1 MKNKMRKLVGAVISA
16 ALLVTMSFGVLAAP
30 SPAVSGTV
38 SKVNAA
44 TDANGNAVE
53 VKLAEVP
60 AQYAEAVAQI
70 KNVDTL
76 KEVLGSA
83 FVEGMS
89 VVDVKEVT
97 VPEGTTFPVTITFA
111 VPGVTAGTKV
121 AVLHYNGSAW
131 EVVESTA
138 GNGTITAT
146 FTSLS
151 PVAFVVD
158 KNTASSST
166 AAKTTSTSSTSPK
179 TGESSMVVVAGMLA
193 MIAAAGACGLKKKE
207 FNR

>member
-16 ALLVTMSFGVLAAP
+16 ALLATMSFGVLAAP

-44 TDANGNAVE
+44 TDASGNAVE

-131 EVVESTA
+131 ETIEATA
-138 GNGTITAT
+138 GAGTISAT

-166 AAKTTSTSSTSPK
+166 AAKTTSTSPK
-179 TGESSMVVVAGMLA
+179 TGESSMVVVVGMLA

-207 FNR
+207 FNK

>member
-16 ALLVTMSFGVLAAP
+16 ALIATMSLGVLAAP
-30 SPAVSGTV
+30 SPSANGTV
-38 SKVNAA
+38 SKSGSA

-53 VKLAEVP
+53 VTLSEVP
-60 AQYAEAVAQI
+60 AKYADAVAQI
-70 KNVDTL
+70 KNADTL
-76 KEVLGSA
+76 KEVLGNA
-83 FVEGMS
+83 YVEGME
-89 VVDVKEVT
+89 VVDVKDVSVPDGT
-97 VPEGTTFPVTITFA
+97 VFPVTITFS
-111 VPGVTAGTKV
+111 VPGVTAGTKI

-131 EVVESTA
+131 EVVEAKA
-138 GNGTITAT
+138 GAGTITAT

-158 KNTASSST
+158 KGTAAAKTNSSST
-166 AAKTTSTSSTSPK
+166 TSPK
-179 TGESSMVVVAGMLA
+179 TGESSMVVVVGLLA

>member
-16 ALLVTMSFGVLAAP
+16 ALLATMSFGVLAAP

-44 TDANGNAVE
+44 TDASGNAVE

-131 EVVESTA
+131 ETIEATA
-138 GNGTITAT
+138 GAGTITAT

-166 AAKTTSTSSTSPK
+166 AAKTTSTSPK

-207 FNR
+207 FNK

>member
-16 ALLVTMSFGVLAAP
+16 ALIATMSLGVLAAP
-30 SPAVSGTV
+30 SPSANGTV
-38 SKVNAA
+38 SKSGSA

-53 VKLAEVP
+53 VTLSEVP
-60 AQYAEAVAQI
+60 AKYADAVAQI
-70 KNVDTL
+70 KNADTL
-76 KEVLGSA
+76 KEVLGNA
-83 FVEGMS
+83 YVEGME
-89 VVDVKEVT
+89 VVDVKDVSVPDGT
-97 VPEGTTFPVTITFA
+97 VFPVTITFS
-111 VPGVTAGTKV
+111 VPGVTAGTKI

-131 EVVESTA
+131 EVVEAKA
-138 GNGTITAT
+138 GAGTITAT

-158 KNTASSST
+158 TGKAPKANGSST
-166 AAKTTSTSSTSPK
+166 TSPK
-179 TGESSMVVVAGMLA
+179 TGESSMVVVVGLLA

>member
-16 ALLVTMSFGVLAAP
+16 ALLATMSFGVLAAP

-44 TDANGNAVE
+44 TDASGNAVE

-131 EVVESTA
+131 ETIEATA
-138 GNGTITAT
+138 GAGTITAT

-166 AAKTTSTSSTSPK
+166 AAKTTSTSPK
-179 TGESSMVVVAGMLA
+179 TGESSMVVVVGMLA

-207 FNR
+207 FNK

>member
-16 ALLVTMSFGVLAAP
+16 ALLATMSFGVLAAP

-83 FVEGMS
+83 FVEGMA

-97 VPEGTTFPVTITFA
+97 AEGATFPVTITFS
-111 VPGVTAGTKV
+111 VPGVKADTKV
-121 AVLHYNGSAW
+121 AILHYNGSAW
-131 EVVESTA
+131 EVVDSKA

-166 AAKTTSTSSTSPK
+166 AVKTTSTSPK
-179 TGESSMVVVAGMLA
+179 TGESSMVVVVGMLA

-207 FNR
+207 FNK

>member
-16 ALLVTMSFGVLAAP
+16 ALLATMSFGVLAAP

-44 TDANGNAVE
+44 TDASGNAVE

-97 VPEGTTFPVTITFA
+97 VPEGTTFPVTITFE

-131 EVVESTA
+131 ETIEATA
-138 GNGTITAT
+138 GAGTITAT

-166 AAKTTSTSSTSPK
+166 AAKTTSTSPK
-179 TGESSMVVVAGMLA
+179 TGESSMVVVVGMLA

-207 FNR
+207 FNK